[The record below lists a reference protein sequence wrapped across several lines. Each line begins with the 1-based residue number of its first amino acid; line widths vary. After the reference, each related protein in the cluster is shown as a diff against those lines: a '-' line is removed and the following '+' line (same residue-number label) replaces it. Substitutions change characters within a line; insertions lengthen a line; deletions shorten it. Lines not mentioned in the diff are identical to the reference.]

1 MFEHWSVSRKN
12 LLAVSLCVCHERC
25 HCFHTLLLRTEEEPL
40 QSSVCG
46 AQDMRPCLTRGLP
59 LHTPQEVLD
68 AALAA
73 DTATLVDMGFSRSKA
88 REALLSC
95 GRDVQA
101 ACEWLFANCT

>member
-1 MFEHWSVSRKN
+1 MSSEEGESERGWSDSGGEQRGGSSSRQPGDRRRAK
-12 LLAVSLCVCHERC
+12 S
-25 HCFHTLLLRTEEEPL
+25 
-40 QSSVCG
+40 
-46 AQDMRPCLTRGLP
+46 AQ
-59 LHTPQEVLD
+59 QEVLD